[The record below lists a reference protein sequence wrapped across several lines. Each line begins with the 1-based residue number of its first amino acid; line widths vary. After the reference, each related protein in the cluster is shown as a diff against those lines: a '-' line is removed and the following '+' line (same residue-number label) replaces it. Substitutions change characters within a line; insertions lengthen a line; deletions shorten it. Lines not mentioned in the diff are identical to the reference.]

1 MARENGH
8 EDFLKTQRRKGRRGR
23 GGLLRNPL
31 CVLCVLCVSAFQKMI
46 FADAGRAASA
56 ESALFLLGQKAGTSA
71 AGVEPALRK
80 SFDFL
85 RTFLE
90 RFDLAKLKPAPAL
103 IRQGAPEHWRALGDG
118 ATRFA
123 VYAKGAAPAEIVFA
137 LPDGR
142 WRQRWFDTGTGM
154 LLLEDMVV
162 AKNGEAILKLP
173 ECCAEVAL
181 DLALEEEG
189 RSKK

>member
-1 MARENGH
+1 MIV
-8 EDFLKTQRRKGRRGR
+8 RGFSIAIFFAA
-23 GGLLRNPL
+23 
-31 CVLCVLCVSAFQKMI
+31 SAF
-46 FADAGRAASA
+46 ADDPRAASR
-56 ESALFLLGQKAGTSA
+56 ESALFLLGEKTEDT
-71 AGVEPALRK
+71 EPAQRQ
-80 SFDFL
+80 SFAFL

-103 IRQGAPEHWRALGDG
+103 IRKGAPEHWRALGDG

-142 WRQRWFDTGTGM
+142 WRQRWFEAGTGM
-154 LLLEDMVV
+154 LLLEDTFTV
-162 AKNGEAILKLP
+162 KNGTAILKLP

-181 DLALEEEG
+181 DLSLE
-189 RSKK
+189 RP